1 MHQDVRDYGNYVV
14 LNHSNSV
21 VLSLDTSDTIPDFD
35 VTGFNVTPIGM
46 KKQIEFMPRGNGN
59 HVPLDIIRKSAKNVT
74 ISTNLDFKT
83 SIAYGE
89 GVQVLRRY
97 RGDDGKIH
105 VDEVLRSE
113 QPEIYDFLEMNDY
126 RRIIMEI
133 INDLIIYADAYPEYI
148 FSRDKNDHRLLQIR
162 VRESCYSLI
171 SKLDDQGHSRWHG
184 YCDDWAR
191 KSYQETI
198 ATPLLDRNYPLYD
211 LKRRMGMLPDEDG
224 KNAATGERRFVQML
238 SLPTSGRFYY
248 SHPYWWS
255 VFDSGWEEFNNSI
268 INFKKSLIRNEVVPR
283 HVIYVKEGFYDRLYK
298 EKGATTDEAKK
309 AVRMEFMKNLDDFL
323 AGEENAGTSI
333 ISRFDYNQMKGGEMK
348 DILIED
354 VDTKKKGGDYIEDSE
369 ESSNVLCYGMR
380 VHSSIL
386 GNSPGK
392 SKTINGTE
400 ARELFTIQQALSK
413 YVQQLAVQPLY
424 IAKAMNGWDADIE
437 FAIANLQL
445 TVLDANSGAV
455 KQKGI
460 KPETNQDTKDS

>member
-1 MHQDVRDYGNYVV
+1 MEQSVRDYGNYVI
-14 LNHSNSV
+14 LDHSHSV

-35 VTGFNVTPIGM
+35 VTGFEVTPIGQT
-46 KKQIEFMPRGNGN
+46 KPIEFMPRGNGN
-59 HVPLDIIRKSAKNVT
+59 HVPLDIIRKSARNVT

-148 FSRDKNDHRLLQIR
+148 FSRDKDNHQLLQIR
-162 VRESCYSLI
+162 VREACYSLI
-171 SKLDDQGHSRWHG
+171 SKLDDKGHSRWHG

-191 KSYQETI
+191 KSYDETI

-211 LKRRMGMLPDEDG
+211 LKRRMGILPDEDG
-224 KNAATGERRFVQML
+224 NRKATGERRFVQML

-268 INFKKSLIRNEVVPR
+268 IKFKKSLIRNEVVPR
-283 HVIYVKEGFYDRLYK
+283 HIIYVKEGFYEKLYK
-298 EKGATTDEAKK
+298 DKGATTDEAKK
-309 AVRMEFMKNLDDFL
+309 TVRTEFMKNLDNFL

-333 ISRFDYNQMKGGEMK
+333 VSRFDYNQMKGGEMK

-354 VDTKKKGGDYIEDSE
+354 VDVKKKGGDYIEDSE